1 MLFFDSFLTKISGI
15 IIDSLILK
23 KSGYFVNLKIRTVNN
38 GQIGI
43 IELKSSL
50 ISEDIIN
57 ELRDAVADFIEQ
69 GNKKL
74 IIDLSKVN
82 LINSIGLGSLISA
95 YTTFTKSGGEIILT
109 GVGKSVKNVF
119 IITKLTEVFEI
130 CDKIDE
136 AIKKFSLIKV

>member
-1 MLFFDSFLTKISGI
+1 M
-15 IIDSLILK
+15 
-23 KSGYFVNLKIRTVNN
+23 NLKIRTVKN
-38 GQIGI
+38 GEIGI
-43 IELKSSL
+43 IELRSSL

-57 ELRDAVADFIEQ
+57 ELQDAVADFIEQ

-95 YTTFTKSGGEIILT
+95 YTTFTKNGGEIILT
-109 GVGKSVKNVF
+109 GVGKSVRNIF

-130 CDKIDE
+130 SDKIDE
-136 AIKKFSLIKV
+136 AIKKFSYVKI

>member
-1 MLFFDSFLTKISGI
+1 M
-15 IIDSLILK
+15 
-23 KSGYFVNLKIRTVNN
+23 KIRTVNN